1 MADGRK
7 PTKRSAPTGASR
19 PAAGQARPRRSQ
31 PSPRVAPAPKAAGSS
46 RPKAKLS
53 ASPSGEVPQRKSGA
67 NRPGSDV
74 VVRRGIVAGIVV
86 AALLLVA
93 LVGYLVLSYT
103 PAFTITRVETTATKH
118 ISRASIAKLAKVPK
132 GSTLLNLDEDK
143 VTRNLKKNPWVGSV
157 TYERKYPDTVRIV
170 VTERKVSALVV
181 MSAGDVV
188 WYLGEGNVWIEPASI
203 KVGESDSIDDL
214 ALAAAQKAG
223 VMLITDV
230 PASITP
236 VAGSAVNSEVL
247 DGVASYR
254 EQFGEKIS
262 SQIVSFSAGSVDSIG
277 CTLKSGVQVS
287 LGSPTSISSKEAVLA
302 QILEKYQGK
311 LTYVNVRVPTRP
323 AYRLVDSD
331 DVEQGSGVTAKDAAQ
346 DKSASD
352 ASSSGA
358 SSGASDDG
366 GSGTS
371 ASGQDGTQGGA

>member
-31 PSPRVAPAPKAAGSS
+31 PSPRVAPAPKAAGPS

-103 PAFTITRVETTATKH
+103 PAFSITRVETTATKH

-143 VTRNLKKNPWVGSV
+143 VTRNLKMNPWVGSV

-302 QILEKYQGK
+302 QILEKYKGK

-346 DKSASD
+346 DKNASD
-352 ASSSGA
+352 AS